1 MTGLNPID
9 FRDYVVVPT
18 LKYLDPDIP
27 YSDGAV
33 EQVLGTGLAE
43 SHLCRLVQVG
53 GGPALGVYQIEPAT
67 HEDCWAHW
75 MLWQPGQ
82 LYQKVT
88 NLEVRGIG
96 LDWTN
101 ARHLQLQTN
110 LAYATAICRI
120 VYRRSPLPLPPSG
133 DRHAQGVYWC
143 DAYNKGGAATPEHY
157 VQAWREAGL

>member
-33 EQVLGTGLAE
+33 EQVLGTALAE

-67 HEDCWAHW
+67 NEDCWQNYLHHQDR
-75 MLWQPGQ
+75 LGE
-82 LYQKVT
+82 KVS
-88 NLEVRGIG
+88 G
-96 LDWTN
+96 LIAYSEGDE
-101 ARHLQLQTN
+101 RSLQTN

-120 VYRRSPLPLPPSG
+120 VYRRSPLPIPAAG
-133 DRHAQGVYWC
+133 DRPAQGETWVK
-143 DAYNKGGAATPEHY
+143 AYNKGGAATVEKY
-157 VQAWREAGL
+157 VQAWQEAGL